1 MAIEQVHSFLLALEE
16 DETLA
21 VRADDAYVAALRAV
35 ASSAGFEFS
44 EDELR
49 VALDTAATL
58 PGSDLQAA
66 ELDQVVGGASTA
78 ITFWSGSASATSQP
92 YTNSTRFGS
101 FSRLGF
107 SR

>member
-1 MAIEQVHSFLLALEE
+1 MSAEPVIDSEDGTAL
-16 DETLA
+16 
-21 VRADDAYVAALRAV
+21 
-35 ASSAGFEFS
+35 S